1 VIDALPAI
9 MAGRLGSDYTVIY
22 KCDPESESWK
32 FEEIYIM
39 HKDNSEI
46 ADFNIKFC
54 YGNGTDRLVSVIVE
68 EQFHVLTKTM
78 LSKYQ
83 N

>member
-1 VIDALPAI
+1 MSWDLLLFLPWAF
-9 MAGRLGSDYTVIY
+9 V
-22 KCDPESESWK
+22 
-32 FEEIYIM
+32 FYIM
-39 HKDNSEI
+39 HKDNSQI

-68 EQFHVLTKTM
+68 ERFHVLTKAM